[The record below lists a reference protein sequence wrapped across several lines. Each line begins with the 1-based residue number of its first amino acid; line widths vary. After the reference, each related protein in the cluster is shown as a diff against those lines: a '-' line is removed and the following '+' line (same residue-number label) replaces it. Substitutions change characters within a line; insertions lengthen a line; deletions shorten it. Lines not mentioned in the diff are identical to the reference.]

1 MKSASL
7 DIPDEFLCPITK
19 ELMKEPVIAAGK
31 RTEDGL
37 AIFIIWQRFSNEE
50 YIFIKQAMYILFLSK
65 ENIFSFNYHHVDYIP
80 RNQQK

>member
-1 MKSASL
+1 MPCIIFQLDLVTKKSNITFPESLGLRSKVLRNIEELRNEMKSASL

-37 AIFIIWQRFSNEE
+37 AIFIIW
-50 YIFIKQAMYILFLSK
+50 
-65 ENIFSFNYHHVDYIP
+65 
-80 RNQQK
+80 